1 MTTTSVPKCP
11 TPPNRQVN
19 GHQTVQCVTTTYLKL
34 FFATAFLLQGHP
46 LLVFLEVLPL
56 GGLQVEPRV
65 GERLDVRQQRLDE
78 RMKLILQNEHKSNEF
93 FSQNNF

>member
-1 MTTTSVPKCP
+1 M
-11 TPPNRQVN
+11 
-19 GHQTVQCVTTTYLKL
+19 
-34 FFATAFLLQGHP
+34 
-46 LLVFLEVLPL
+46 FLEVLPL